1 LQFIHCILLLILH
14 LFKCKVAINTLQNG
28 RKKIMGI
35 HKYRTDQEVDW
46 QAVMKVQRW
55 LLLLRKDQYR
65 SLCRIKRVPKK
76 ALETAGKSLRS
87 DLQIY
92 QNLRRFLGY
101 AKSTTVEKEIEE
113 ILTNLPESREE
124 KQEN

>member
-1 LQFIHCILLLILH
+1 MS
-14 LFKCKVAINTLQNG
+14 A
-28 RKKIMGI
+28 
-35 HKYRTDQEVDW
+35 HKYCTDQEVDW

-55 LLLLRKDQYR
+55 SLLLRKDQYR
-65 SLCRIKRVPKK
+65 SLYRIKRVPKK
-76 ALETAGKSLRS
+76 ALEAAGKSLRS

-101 AKSTTVEKEIEE
+101 AKSTKIEKEIEE
-113 ILTNLPESREE
+113 ILTNPLESREE